1 MTPNTST
8 ESPTEA
14 IIDPVEKENYLV
26 FYIVGGIALFV
37 LILVLIILIFVRRRR
52 TQGSYDAKKVKESN
66 IG

>member
-1 MTPNTST
+1 M
-8 ESPTEA
+8 
-14 IIDPVEKENYLV
+14 IDPDDKKEDFLV